1 MAMRISDILRCLDE
15 AKLQYEL
22 HEITQ
27 EPIILFPTNQYI
39 DSHGRHL
46 LMVVIQLTENG
57 EFVKFFSPSAYHIP
71 MDETAYGMLKSFA
84 IISWQVKLVDFE
96 VDPADGEVRP
106 TIDFAIE
113 DGVLTT
119 RQLERCCKTLARV
132 VDILH
137 PDIKYAMLHN
147 EVSERLMGS
156 DISQIFLEH
165 VQEDMDDSELD
176 QFRSFLEEVR
186 REMEEDPD
194 EIETGVPE
202 PNSTEDTGSTP
213 SSPSD
218 IAEDSE
224 DSDDEWI

>member
-27 EPIILFPTNQYI
+27 EPIILFPTNQYM
-39 DSHGRHL
+39 DNNGRHL

-57 EFVKFFSPSAYHIP
+57 EFVKFFTPSAYHIP
-71 MDETAYGMLKSFA
+71 MDDSAYGMLKTFS

-113 DGVLTT
+113 DGTLTT
-119 RQLERCCKTLARV
+119 KQLERCCKTLARV

-137 PDIKYAMLHN
+137 PYIKYALVHN
-147 EVSERLMGS
+147 EVSEQLMTN
-156 DISQIFLEH
+156 DISQIFLDH
-165 VQEDMDDSELD
+165 VQDNMETD
-176 QFRSFLEEVR
+176 QLEQFQDFLEEIR
-186 REMEEDPD
+186 IEMGDLPSSD
-194 EIETGVPE
+194 
-202 PNSTEDTGSTP
+202 DTSDTASDSTP
-213 SSPSD
+213 IAPQPNHSD
-218 IAEDSE
+218 EDSE
-224 DSDDEWI
+224 DSSDNDDEWI